1 MFQKPDL
8 FPQSNNETLIN
19 GFKEKISRVFKNYD
33 DFQFHFY
40 EQCKEETLNFMNLQ
54 QIFTNLEVEPSYPEL
69 FLIYYLS

>member
-33 DFQFHFY
+33 DF
-40 EQCKEETLNFMNLQ
+40 
-54 QIFTNLEVEPSYPEL
+54 
-69 FLIYYLS
+69 